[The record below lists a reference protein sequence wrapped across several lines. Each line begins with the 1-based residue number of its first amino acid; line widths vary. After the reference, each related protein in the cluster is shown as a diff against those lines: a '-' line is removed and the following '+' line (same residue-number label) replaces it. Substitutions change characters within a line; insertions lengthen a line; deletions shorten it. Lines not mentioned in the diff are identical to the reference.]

1 MAVARPQQ
9 ARTDDDAEEA
19 RLDRIFHALANRTRR
34 AMLRRLAQGPAMVT
48 ELAAPFDMSLPSASK
63 NLKVLETAGLIDR
76 SVTGRVHSC
85 TLDPDSLRDANVWLD
100 FYRGFWG
107 GSLES
112 LARFVEDDETPDE
125 PPPKQKRSKRK

>member
-76 SVTGRVHSC
+76 SVNGRVHSC
-85 TLDPDSLRDANVWLD
+85 TLDPDSLRDANAWLD

-112 LARFVEDDETPDE
+112 LARFVEDDEAPDE